1 MSNITEQQV
10 QTLFDIM
17 MRCNDGATKE
27 VALATEGM
35 AWIEAHDEFL
45 EQFNKRLKQESERL
59 FIGVLILAASGF
71 IQLKETN

>member
-17 MRCNDGATKE
+17 MRCNEGTSKE
-27 VALATEGM
+27 VAQATKGM
-35 AWIEAHDEFL
+35 AWIESHAEFL
-45 EQFNKRLKQESERL
+45 EQFNNRLNRDSEHI
-59 FIGVLILAASGF
+59 FIGVLLLATSGF